1 MKAISAILFALSPVL
16 PSYAEPLSIRQ
27 ALVAAP
33 EIESV
38 VPIGRTVT
46 LVSQGGRSLFGMSAA
61 PEASFEQALANLCS
75 SKWMFSRSHVDPIDE
90 HGTKVEEL
98 LAPKDAASEIFRVGG
113 TECQNQFRVRTGVRA
128 AMMGATP
135 LVAIRSFGE
144 EVLIWKGRVKALYE
158 GDSLPA
164 NGMITGKSLGFS
176 RAKINGLESLA
187 WAYARCVQGQGT
199 LALYQPGSG
208 RILDEER
215 MFTLLAFSYEDPYET
230 HGRYLETPYFL
241 GCTGPRSFI
250 LKVSKGQGML
260 FEAGRDLGAMR

>member
-1 MKAISAILFALSPVL
+1 MKAISALVLALSL
-16 PSYAEPLSIRQ
+16 AQSGYAEPLAIRSVLI
-27 ALVAAP
+27 ATP
-33 EIESV
+33 EFESV
-38 VPIGRTVT
+38 VPIGKTMT
-46 LVSQGGRSLFGMSAA
+46 LVARGDSSLFGTSAA
-61 PEASFEQALANLCS
+61 SEASFEQAIANLCS
-75 SKWMFSRSHVDPIDE
+75 SKWMFSRSRVDPIDE

-128 AMMGATP
+128 VMMGATP

-144 EVLIWKGRVKALYE
+144 EGLIWKGRVKALYE
-158 GDSLPA
+158 GDELPA
-164 NGMITGKSLGFS
+164 NGKITGRSLGFS
-176 RAKINGLESLA
+176 RDKINGLESLA

-260 FEAGRDLGAMR
+260 FEAGRDLGSMR